1 MSKVI
6 ASCTRGAQTLPERLT
21 AVEGIGRAGDLVI
34 ARVVKVGAYRQ
45 VENLHGR
52 DVRIR
57 VGDEIVGVLGDRH
70 STTSIYGGLPEGGLA
85 VKAGTPAD
93 LMAVGG
99 VIGVAASSPASLGT
113 ATALELVGLAA
124 DADGR
129 VVRLEPQAAPVATG
143 TPVVFIGGTAAEVGK
158 TTFAAALV
166 NHLAARHG
174 LRVGVT
180 KLAGTGRLRDLL
192 TLADAGAHCAA
203 DFVDAGLAT
212 TYGHSAEAVVGAA
225 RHLVGRLTEEGAEI
239 IVAELGGDLWGAGIP
254 DILRDPGLVASARA
268 LVLVP
273 SDTMAS
279 LGADTWLAQNDI
291 TIPPVH
297 GVPHRNVM
305 AARER
310 VGRGMGVQ
318 LVDPHN
324 EQDMERL
331 VTEVLLPT
339 LPTPSGTAPTPAP
352 VAEVAEVAEVATPA
366 PVAAGAR

>member
-1 MSKVI
+1 MSTVI
-6 ASCTRGAQTLPERLT
+6 ASCTRGAQALPAHLT
-21 AVEGIGRAGDLVI
+21 AAEGIGRPGDLVI

-45 VENLHGR
+45 VENTHGR

-57 VGDEIVGVLGDRH
+57 AGDEIVGVLGDRH

-85 VKAGTPAD
+85 VTAGTPAD
-93 LMAVGG
+93 LLAVGG
-99 VIGVAASSPASLGT
+99 VIGIAASSPASLGT
-113 ATALELVGLAA
+113 ATALELVGLAT
-124 DADGR
+124 DAEGR
-129 VVRLEPQAAPVATG
+129 VVRLEPQTASSVAG
-143 TPVVFIGGTAAEVGK
+143 TPIVFIGGTAAEVGK
-158 TTFAAALV
+158 TTFASALV
-166 NHLAARHG
+166 NHLATRHG

-212 TYGHSAEAVVGAA
+212 TYGHAADTVVGSA
-225 RHLVGRLTEEGAEI
+225 RHLVGRLTEQGAEI

-254 DILRDPGLVASARA
+254 DVLRDADLVAAARA

-279 LGADTWLAQNDI
+279 LGADTWLSLNGI
-291 TIPPVH
+291 TIPAVH

-318 LVDPHN
+318 LVDPHD
-324 EQDMERL
+324 EQDMERM
-331 VTEVLLPT
+331 VREVLLPA
-339 LPTPSGTAPTPAP
+339 LAPAGSG
-352 VAEVAEVAEVATPA
+352 
-366 PVAAGAR
+366 AGAR